1 MYSIWAITCWPFL
14 SALQMMYPG
23 SGCLESSYQA
33 AFPIRSRGTL
43 SFFRLWTCR
52 YSLGS
57 VFCAGIMCA
66 MLPGSLLLVTSM
78 GVVMFLSFLFRR
90 VFLCY
95 DTTGSPSQQESG
107 GACVILRMTLSRADL
122 VLVRLFRVRSVRQ
135 RKAVFPWLLNN
146 SLKGLIL
153 KQEIEDR
160 EERGMRIGLQY
171 D

>member
-1 MYSIWAITCWPFL
+1 MYSMWAITCWPFL

-43 SFFRLWTCR
+43 SIFRLWTCR

-66 MLPGSLLLVTSM
+66 MSLGSLLLVTSM
-78 GVVMFLSFLFRR
+78 GVVMLLSLSLKR

-95 DTTGSPSQQESG
+95 DSAGSFDDG
-107 GACVILRMTLSRADL
+107 
-122 VLVRLFRVRSVRQ
+122 
-135 RKAVFPWLLNN
+135 
-146 SLKGLIL
+146 
-153 KQEIEDR
+153 
-160 EERGMRIGLQY
+160 
-171 D
+171 